1 MDRHWKY
8 LKPYIFALFTLHFY
22 FSIAENLKYKRDH
35 GKLGDWKVGFDKPF
49 LQGFKGQPI
58 PLSAGPGPTVPPD
71 GPRLMFCVKA
81 RANIL

>member
-1 MDRHWKY
+1 MDRHRKY

-58 PLSAGPGPTVPPD
+58 PLSAGPGPTMPPA
-71 GPRLMFCVKA
+71 GPRLMFCVHA
-81 RANIL
+81 